1 MFKSLTKPLAIAL
14 SLAVAAPLVSAAP
27 ALAAPR
33 DHRTVVKETTTHR
46 GGKTVTRTVVKEKRG
61 GHARDRNWHR
71 RGGHVPAAYRGRVV
85 SDWSHRGLRRP
96 PHGERWV
103 RVDNDYV
110 LISAATGIIAS
121 IVAANR

>member
-1 MFKSLTKPLAIAL
+1 MFKSITRPLAIAL

-27 ALAAPR
+27 ALAGPR
-33 DHRTVVKETTTHR
+33 DHRTVVRQTTNHR
-46 GGKTVTRTVVKEKRG
+46 HGKTVTRTVIKNKG
-61 GHARDRNWHR
+61 GDRSWHR
-71 RGGHVPAAYRGRVV
+71 RGGHVPASYRGRVV

-96 PHGERWV
+96 PHGQRWV

-121 IVAANR
+121 IVAASR